1 MVHILTEE
9 IFMKLSRTL
18 LSTVFGL
25 GVVSAAHAALP
36 PYVTIPPVVNGQPNP
51 SYGGT
56 GCPTGSARAVVS
68 PDRTSFTMIFDNYI
82 AQAGSGRPMIDRKN
96 CQILVNLDVPQGW
109 TYSIARMD
117 YRGFYSLGA
126 GASGTQQATYYFQGM
141 TQQASLR
148 TNFVGPTQ
156 GNYLFSDTL
165 GLNALVWAPCG
176 ARVGVNIN
184 TSLLAQVNNPSTYA
198 YLTTDSADGS
208 VKTTFALQWQKC
220 GTTTAEAGAD
230 QENTAI

>member
-1 MVHILTEE
+1 
-9 IFMKLSRTL
+9 MKLTRTL
-18 LSTVFGL
+18 LATVFGL
-25 GVVSAAHAALP
+25 GVVSAAYADVP
-36 PYVTIPPVVNGQPNP
+36 SYVTIPPYVNGQPNP

-56 GCPTGSARAVVS
+56 GCPSGTARAVVS

-82 AQAGSGRPMIDRKN
+82 AQAGAGGHPMIDRKN

-126 GASGTQQATYYFQGM
+126 GATGSQQATYYFQGNL
-141 TQQASLR
+141 QQASLR
-148 TNFVGPTQ
+148 SNFVGPTQ

-220 GTTTAEAGAD
+220 TSTTAEAG
-230 QENTAI
+230 QEVAAAL